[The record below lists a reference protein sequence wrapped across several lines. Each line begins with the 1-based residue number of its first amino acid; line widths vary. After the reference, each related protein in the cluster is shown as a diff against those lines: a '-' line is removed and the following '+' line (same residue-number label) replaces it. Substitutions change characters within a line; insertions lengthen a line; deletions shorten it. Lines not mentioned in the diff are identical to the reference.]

1 MNDTLERTDWWVYTE
16 MKSTCNTL
24 NPPTWFMQFITLNSF
39 TSWHTQYLSEEPM
52 VAHAA
57 MTSVALML
65 CVCVLELFVM
75 RLTGFV
81 CLTYICLRTYPGR
94 ISILLL
100 DIPTSV
106 VLFTRWVIRTPNRPW
121 TVEAVCVTFWDKT
134 SHAHT
139 CPPLCGSVYHQHWLY
154 FCSPQQRWWIV
165 THPSLKLP
173 WAPGSFRRCVGQSV
187 TVAYSPA
194 LHAGHKCTYDAHTC
208 SFP

>member
-1 MNDTLERTDWWVYTE
+1 MNDTLERTDWWVYTG

-134 SHAHT
+134 STRTHLSSIVWVCLSSTLALFLLST
-139 CPPLCGSVYHQHWLY
+139 TEMMNCYTSLAQVALGSG
-154 FCSPQQRWWIV
+154 II
-165 THPSLKLP
+165 
-173 WAPGSFRRCVGQSV
+173 
-187 TVAYSPA
+187 
-194 LHAGHKCTYDAHTC
+194 
-208 SFP
+208 